1 MRVVITGMG
10 GELGTRVAGLLE
22 ADDRI
27 GSILGVDLDPPRRYL
42 RRADFARVDPR
53 DRPKML
59 RTIEAFA
66 PTVLVHI
73 GIYEPYARSSPKG
86 ATSRTSA
93 GTVAAVDAAVE
104 GGALRRIVMRS
115 GIEVYGRGRHA
126 PVRPDES
133 DEPHPTSGFGRSLL
147 HAERVCRHGAGRTG
161 ASFTSLRFAPI
172 VGPHTPSP
180 LGRLLRLP
188 VVPVPLLG
196 GGPFCLLHQEDAA
209 DALAL
214 AVHGGPDAPV
224 NVVARG
230 TVTPLGAVR
239 AGGGVPVPVIGPGW
253 AFAKVGTEIAGA
265 PLPDHVIELF
275 THGRLADGDRVEEH
289 LGWHPVHTTEE
300 VVRQLH
306 EWRRGDPRLTACTDR
321 LAAATTME
329 ACHPS
334 SSLTAPRSPTRST
347 GRRTGPRC

>member
-22 ADDRI
+22 ADERI
-27 GSILGVDLDPPRRYL
+27 DAILGVDLDPPRRHL
-42 RRADFARVDPR
+42 RRAEFQRVDPR

-59 RTIEAFA
+59 RTIEGFA

-86 ATSRTSA
+86 ATTRTSA

-104 GGALRRIVMRS
+104 GGALRHIVMRS
-115 GIEVYGRGRHA
+115 GIEIYGRGRHA
-126 PVRPDES
+126 PVRPDET

-147 HAERVCRHGAGRTG
+147 HAERVCRHGGGRAGATV
-161 ASFTSLRFAPI
+161 TSLRFAPI
-172 VGPHTPSP
+172 VGPHMPSP

-188 VVPVPLLG
+188 LVPVPLLG

-209 DALAL
+209 ASFAR

-224 NVVARG
+224 NVVATG

-239 AGGGVPVPVIGPGW
+239 AGGGVPVPVLGPGW
-253 AFAKVGTEIAGA
+253 AFARVATEIAGA

-275 THGRLADGDRVEEH
+275 TRGRLADGDRVEEL
-289 LGWHPVHTTEE
+289 LGWRPVHTTEE

-306 EWRRGDPRLTACTDR
+306 EWGE
-321 LAAATTME
+321 ATR
-329 ACHPS
+329 A
-334 SSLTAPRSPTRST
+334 
-347 GRRTGPRC
+347 